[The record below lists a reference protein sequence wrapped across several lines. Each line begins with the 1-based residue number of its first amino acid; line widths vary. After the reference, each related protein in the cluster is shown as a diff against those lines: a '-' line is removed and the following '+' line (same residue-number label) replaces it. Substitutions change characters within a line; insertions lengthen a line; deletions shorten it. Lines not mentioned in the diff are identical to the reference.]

1 MSTGTDI
8 AMSLADHPTLQIIGN
23 TPLLHLEF
31 YREQYPQAEIHAKIE
46 CFNPGGSIKD
56 RPVRRMMLE
65 AIANGDLTKDKTI
78 LDSSSG
84 NAGIAYAMMGAILGY
99 KVKLVVPGNAS
110 NERKV
115 RLEAHGAEVIYTDPM
130 LGYDEALRTVH
141 QIYEDNPDEYFFA
154 DQYANENNWIA
165 HYETTGEEILNQTG
179 GEITHFVCGVGT
191 GGTITGVGRRLKEY
205 DNSIQVYCIRPERFP
220 GVEGLKPLGQP
231 EDIVPEI
238 LDESV
243 IDGYVDVPIEETANQ
258 VHLLARQGLFMG
270 QSSGALLYGTC
281 EVADMFPDAKVVTV
295 FPDFGERYFSMGLWD

>member
-205 DNSIQVYCIRPERFP
+205 DNSIQIYCIRPERFP

>member
-205 DNSIQVYCIRPERFP
+205 DNSIQIYCIRPERFP

-270 QSSGALLYGTC
+270 QSSGALLYGAC
-281 EVADMFPDAKVVTV
+281 EVADMFPDAKIVTV

>member
-31 YREQYPQAEIHAKIE
+31 YREQYPRAEIHVKIE

-205 DNSIQVYCIRPERFP
+205 DNSIQIYCIRPERFP

-270 QSSGALLYGTC
+270 QSSGALLYGAC
-281 EVADMFPDAKVVTV
+281 EVADMFPDAKIVTV

>member
-205 DNSIQVYCIRPERFP
+205 DNSIQIYCIRPERFP

-281 EVADMFPDAKVVTV
+281 EVADMFPDAKIVTV